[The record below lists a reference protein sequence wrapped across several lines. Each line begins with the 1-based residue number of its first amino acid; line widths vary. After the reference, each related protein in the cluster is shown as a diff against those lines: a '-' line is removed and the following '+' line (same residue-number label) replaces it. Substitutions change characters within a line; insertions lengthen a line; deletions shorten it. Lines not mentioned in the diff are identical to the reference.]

1 MKDNTKIKN
10 FFESEDAV
18 DFLKDCERN
27 LYMIGDRLSYGESG
41 KYPTIAEEIHVR
53 GIDIAEQL
61 TRIADALESI
71 NHNINPNA
79 EADEDD

>member
-1 MKDNTKIKN
+1 MKDDTKIKN

-18 DFLKDCERN
+18 DFLKNCERN

-41 KYPTIAEEIHVR
+41 KYPTISEEIHVR

-61 TRIADALESI
+61 TRIADALERI
-71 NHNINPNA
+71 
-79 EADEDD
+79 ADIEELQVR

>member
-18 DFLKDCERN
+18 DFLKNCERN

-41 KYPTIAEEIHVR
+41 KHPTIAEEIHVS
-53 GIDIAEQL
+53 GIDIAKQL
-61 TRIADALESI
+61 TRIADALERMTE
-71 NHNINPNA
+71 N
-79 EADEDD
+79 E

>member
-1 MKDNTKIKN
+1 MKDDTKIKN

-18 DFLKDCERN
+18 DFLKNCERN

-41 KYPTIAEEIHVR
+41 QYPTIAEEIHVR

-71 NHNINPNA
+71 NHNINPNT
-79 EADEDD
+79 EADDHD